1 MSVEYITIERQAE
14 EIDGRIAEMQQ
25 MLESNKHD
33 KESLEFKL
41 KELEEEKKGIELER
55 NKKTLLDP
63 EKERR
68 SQ

>member
-1 MSVEYITIERQAE
+1 
-14 EIDGRIAEMQQ
+14 MQQ